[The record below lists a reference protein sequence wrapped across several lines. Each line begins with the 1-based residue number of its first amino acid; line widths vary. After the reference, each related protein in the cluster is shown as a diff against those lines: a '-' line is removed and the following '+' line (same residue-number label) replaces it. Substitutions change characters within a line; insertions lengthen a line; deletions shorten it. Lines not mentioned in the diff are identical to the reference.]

1 MKKLVVSE
9 EFQFFAKIILFIVIF
24 FIIFVG
30 INHFNLNNISI
41 NETKEYLSKNALILS
56 KDIIIE
62 SDNKINAT
70 AYYQDTTTPGD
81 IPIYI
86 FTKDGFVIERSNYIT
101 GFLDTAN
108 FEYAGSYEKP
118 HTIITPSGIEWRILS
133 NKIIKNNKVE
143 GAILVAYYYPQKSA
157 YDEID
162 NQLINDANKINNLI
176 TLNNGQLNISNV
188 KSKDIKYSTYYQIV
202 DKYNKLLIDEGGPP
216 SYIDRSYVYQYLQ
229 KQTFFEIKDKLTNHK
244 YLFFSYPLVNNEGV
258 ILIGKSITDFQKLIG
273 KQQQFILI
281 TTLFLLIGIVI
292 IFFYLKR
299 ELSSIVKRRT
309 QESLKDLSSPK
320 FINPVKII
328 FDIEKS
334 CIFIDDRIIKIEY
347 ASKQYEFCKLLIT
360 YPKKRWEYDELM
372 DKLGY
377 NEEDAHDR
385 TFYDLRG
392 TINKKVDQIIGADLI
407 SYENKTYYINPNLLG
422 IIQKIK

>member
-1 MKKLVVSE
+1 MKSLIVSE
-9 EFQFFAKIILFIVIF
+9 ESQFFVKIILFIVIF

-30 INHFNLNNISI
+30 INHFNLNNILI

-86 FTKDGFVIERSNYIT
+86 FTKDGYVIERSNYIS

-108 FEYAGSYEKP
+108 FEYAGSYKKP

-162 NQLINDANKINNLI
+162 NQLINDANKISNLV
-176 TLNNGQLNISNV
+176 TLNNGQLDVNNI
-188 KSKDIKYSTYYQIV
+188 KSKDINYSTYYQIV

-229 KQTFFEIKDKLTNHK
+229 KQTFFEIKDKLTNNK
-244 YLFFSYPLVNNEGV
+244 YLFFSYPLANNVGV

-281 TTLFLLIGIVI
+281 TTLVLLIGIVI
-292 IFFYLKR
+292 IFFYLKK
-299 ELSSIVKRRT
+299 ELSSIVKKRT
-309 QESLKDLSSPK
+309 QESLKELSSPK
-320 FINPVKII
+320 FINPTKIF
-328 FDIEKS
+328 FDVNKS
-334 CIFIDDRIIKIEY
+334 CIFIDDIIIKIEY
-347 ASKQYEFCKLLIT
+347 ASKQYEFCRLLIA

-392 TINKKVDQIIGADLI
+392 SINKKVDQIIGDDLI
-407 SYENKTYYINPNLLG
+407 SYENKTYYINPKLLG